1 MIQHPV
7 IIPPPGRPPSIREY
21 LGVLR
26 CTLIRRRV
34 PAKRPVLEFRCPG
47 SAGKGDL
54 TEDPGKHM
62 TAADA
67 TTLYD
72 IRRIWEDR
80 YKIDFMDGVWQACR
94 LVGGISI
101 LTADTPDQL
110 RGQIREDY
118 RAWQDAARRQS

>member
-1 MIQHPV
+1 
-7 IIPPPGRPPSIREY
+7 
-21 LGVLR
+21 
-26 CTLIRRRV
+26 
-34 PAKRPVLEFRCPG
+34 
-47 SAGKGDL
+47 
-54 TEDPGKHM
+54 M